1 MRGENGNFLSSWFCG
16 AWIGSENEVND
27 DGAIGAWGT
36 RVVKDGGVCLVK
48 IFELVFLRDKSKN
61 LARLNLEQQVLVSGG
76 V

>member
-1 MRGENGNFLSSWFCG
+1 MKMVTSWFCG

-27 DGAIGAWGT
+27 
-36 RVVKDGGVCLVK
+36 VVKDGGDCLVK

-61 LARLNLEQQVLVSGG
+61 LARLNLEEQVLVSGG